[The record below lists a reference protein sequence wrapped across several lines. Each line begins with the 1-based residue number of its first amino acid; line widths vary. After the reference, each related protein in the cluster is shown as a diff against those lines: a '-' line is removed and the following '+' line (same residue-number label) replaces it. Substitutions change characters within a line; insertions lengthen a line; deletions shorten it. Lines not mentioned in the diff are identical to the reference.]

1 MKKFF
6 LPLFAL
12 GLFTFSACE
21 DDHGHG
27 EVTITFL
34 HPAND
39 EEIPMAQASNVE
51 IHIKFQW
58 ENGGGE
64 GVVVH
69 LVAENQTNDV
79 IIDFTVDQH
88 DSVYEFEEEVNLSS
102 YPAGT
107 EFHLTAKACAD
118 HDCEEIAKEAGIH
131 FKLVE

>member
-12 GLFTFSACE
+12 GLFTLSGC
-21 DDHGHG
+21 DDHDHG
-27 EVTITFL
+27 DVTITFL

-51 IHIKFQW
+51 IHIKFEW
-58 ENGGGE
+58 DGSEGE
-64 GVVVH
+64 
-69 LVAENQTNDV
+69 AIDV
-79 IIDFTVDQH
+79 ELHPEGDSGNKIIDFYLHQH
-88 DSVYEFEEEVNLSS
+88 NKVYEFKEFVNLSS

-107 EFHLTAKACAD
+107 EFHLEAKGCED
-118 HDCEEIAKEAGIH
+118 HDCDKYREASIH